1 MNQINHFRIF
11 TKLNS
16 VNNESNKPFQ
26 IFTKLNSVNNE
37 SNKPFQNIYQTKQ
50 CKQ

>member
-1 MNQINHFRIF
+1 MNQINHFG
-11 TKLNS
+11 
-16 VNNESNKPFQ
+16 

-50 CKQ
+50 GKQ

>member
-1 MNQINHFRIF
+1 MNQINHFGIF

-16 VNNESNKPFQ
+16 VNNESNKFR